1 MKKAATFIL
10 VSLLVACT
18 SDTDSPSTEFDD
30 LSNLPEIITETL
42 FTTGGGD
49 DFFFGSIAD
58 VQVLSDGTIA
68 VLDGRSLDIH
78 LLNGRGE
85 WIKTHNLEGRGP
97 GEVQN
102 LTNGIKITPDDYL
115 AVRDYLMFKIS
126 IFQSS
131 GTGLE
136 HIRDVI
142 IEESIGN
149 FFLDGKDQLILKK
162 TTTEDLT
169 EPIAVMDLNG
179 SSDLQ
184 TVLEF
189 PAFER
194 LTLTGS
200 MGGMSFTIS
209 NSTEYH
215 AKNEFCYSE
224 GLLYHIRTDSVGFTS
239 YRLPDGEEVS
249 SSRLYIPALPLS
261 DEEKEE
267 VIDGLLASGGDL
279 WGSREKERL
288 MSEMPGF
295 KPSVNRVVCDLPEGI
310 WLQVNETDNP
320 EGETWILMSDTGEVR
335 GSYIHE
341 RDSDIVSFHRGHIFK
356 RITDDFGDISME
368 VHRYILE

>member
-30 LSNLPEIITETL
+30 LSNLPEIIAETL

>member
-30 LSNLPEIITETL
+30 LSNLPEIIAETL

-320 EGETWILMSDTGEVR
+320 EGETWILMSKTGEVR
-335 GSYIHE
+335 GSYIHQT
-341 RDSDIVSFHRGHIFK
+341 DSDIVSFHRGHIFK
-356 RITDDFGDISME
+356 RFTDDFGDISLQ